1 MKQPLLPFYNTYRST
16 SEQPVAE
23 LVLLHGWGLHSI
35 VWDHLMPSLL
45 ANFQV
50 TVIDLPGMGQSPLP
64 NRDYDLAFVTEQ
76 VLAVMPEQA
85 HLVGWSLGGLVALH
99 IAHQAPERVLSVATF
114 NASPKFTADDT
125 WQAAMAPE
133 VLAKF
138 AELLAE
144 DQEGTLIRFLALN
157 CKGSVTMQQDV
168 RELRDILY
176 FCGLPNPKALAGGL
190 EILRTVDLRSALAQ
204 ITVPVLMLFGEADHI
219 VPAAAMNAVED
230 LGAGVEVAL
239 LAQMAH
245 VPFISDPQLSAQALY
260 DFYNQHIGVT
270 LDSD

>member
-45 ANFQV
+45 ASFQV

-64 NRDYDLAFVTEQ
+64 NKDYDLAFVTEQ
-76 VLAVMPEQA
+76 VLAVMPKKA
-85 HLVGWSLGGLVALH
+85 HLVGWSLGGLVALN
-99 IAHQAPERVLSVATF
+99 IAYQAPERVLSVAAF
-114 NASPKFTADDT
+114 NTNPKFTADAS
-125 WQAAMAPE
+125 WPAAMTPE

-138 AELLAE
+138 AEMLAE

-157 CKGSVTMQQDV
+157 CKGSATVQQDV

-190 EILRTVDLRSALAQ
+190 DILSTADLRAILPQ
-204 ITVPVLMLFGEADHI
+204 LPMPVLMLFGETDHI
-219 VPAAAMNAVED
+219 VPAAAMNAVEE
-230 LGAGVEVAL
+230 LNTKVEVAL

-245 VPFISDPQLSAQALY
+245 VPFISDPKLSALALY
-260 DFYNQHIGVT
+260 DFYHKHFGVT
-270 LDSD
+270 LTSD

>member
-85 HLVGWSLGGLVALH
+85 HLVGWSLGGLVALN

-190 EILRTVDLRSALAQ
+190 EILRTVDLRSALAH

-270 LDSD
+270 HDSD